1 MGFVKGVGGVV
12 EILRERLSD
21 LPSFIRA
28 VILFGSAARGEAVER
43 SDVDLLV
50 LYEGLAE
57 ASLVKR
63 RRLIYMLIMDRISG
77 FFEEATVIDIE
88 YREFVEPRA
97 ITPLLLNIYWDGI
110 VVLDRVGGLGSFL
123 EHVRKKIA
131 EAGLK
136 RVKDGRTYYWVLPKP
151 MQRVKII

>member
-1 MGFVKGVGGVV
+1 VGFAKGVAGVV

-63 RRLIYMLIMDRISG
+63 RRLIYMLIMDSISG
-77 FFEEATVIDIE
+77 FFEEATVIDME

-131 EAGLK
+131 EAGLR